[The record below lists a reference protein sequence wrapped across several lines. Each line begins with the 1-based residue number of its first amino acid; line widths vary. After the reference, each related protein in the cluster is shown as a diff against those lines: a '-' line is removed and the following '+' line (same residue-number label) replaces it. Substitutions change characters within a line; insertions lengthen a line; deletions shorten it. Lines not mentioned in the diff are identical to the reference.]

1 VAGQSAA
8 DRRYQQR
15 RIIMTIVR
23 WNPLHDVA
31 TNQERLSRILDGFY
45 ARPQEDFARSAW
57 VPAVD
62 IYSNGDHELV
72 LKAEL
77 PDMREQDIDL
87 TVEDNTLTLRGERK
101 FDAEVTEDQ
110 FHRIERSYGSFARTF
125 ALPPTVDAGKVSA
138 QYKAGVLT
146 VRLPLREEAKPKQI
160 KVEVAA

>member
-1 VAGQSAA
+1 
-8 DRRYQQR
+8 
-15 RIIMTIVR
+15 M
-23 WNPLHDVA
+23 A

-77 PDMREQDIDL
+77 PDMKEEEIDL

>member
-1 VAGQSAA
+1 
-8 DRRYQQR
+8 
-15 RIIMTIVR
+15 MTIVR
-23 WNPLHDVA
+23 WNPLHDLA

-45 ARPQEDFARSAW
+45 SRPQEDLTRSAW

-62 IYSNGDHELV
+62 IYSNGQHELV

-77 PDMREQDIDL
+77 PDLKEEEIDI

-101 FDAEVTEDQ
+101 LDAEVAEDQ

-125 ALPPTVDAGKVSA
+125 SLPPTVDAGKVNA

-146 VRLPLREEAKPKQI
+146 IRLPLREEAKPKQI
-160 KVEVAA
+160 KVQVAA

>member
-1 VAGQSAA
+1 
-8 DRRYQQR
+8 
-15 RIIMTIVR
+15 MTIVR
-23 WNPLHDVA
+23 WDSFRDVA
-31 TNQERLSRILDGFY
+31 ELQERMSRMLEGFSG
-45 ARPQEDFARSAW
+45 RPQEELARGSW

-62 IYSNGDHELV
+62 IYSTGQHELV

-77 PDMREQDIDL
+77 PDMKEEEIEL

-101 FDAEVTEDQ
+101 LDMEVTEQQ

-125 ALPPTVDAGKVSA
+125 ALPPTADASKVRA
-138 QYKAGVLT
+138 EYKAGVLT

>member
-1 VAGQSAA
+1 
-8 DRRYQQR
+8 
-15 RIIMTIVR
+15 MTIVR

-31 TNQERLSRILDGFY
+31 TNQERMSRILDGFY
-45 ARPQEDFARSAW
+45 GRPQEDLTRSAW
-57 VPAVD
+57 IPAVD
-62 IYSNGDHELV
+62 IYSNDQHELV

-77 PDMREQDIDL
+77 PDMKEDEIDL

-101 FDAEVTEDQ
+101 LDPEVGEEQ

-125 ALPPTVDAGKVSA
+125 ALPPTVDADKVSA

-160 KVEVAA
+160 KVLVAA

>member
-1 VAGQSAA
+1 
-8 DRRYQQR
+8 
-15 RIIMTIVR
+15 MTIVR
-23 WNPLHDVA
+23 WNPLHDKA
-31 TNQERLSRILDGFY
+31 TNQERLSRILEGFY
-45 ARPQEDFARSAW
+45 GRPQEDLTSGAW

-62 IYSNGDHELV
+62 IYSNGQHELV

-77 PDMREQDIDL
+77 PDMKEEEIDL

-101 FDAEVTEDQ
+101 LDPEVAEEQ

-125 ALPPTVDAGKVSA
+125 ALPPTVDSGKVSA